1 MEFKSLNHNKKEY
14 KLNYILL
21 LRLANEYYQQALNI
35 LSSKEIND
43 SPSLLPLTDHDIKQ
57 FYTLINQCI
66 KIYTVILEKQN
77 DNCDKNFFL
86 PIKKEI
92 HITLKLI
99 DLLINYTL
107 NYKLAHILTYKLLI
121 KLSNLNNNE
130 ITDEIH
136 HLQFYYTYLIPMSVT
151 SNDTTIKEKSLL
163 NLDILLYKRDNI
175 DTDWLICFHLCKLNY
190 FFKMEDCNNK
200 VDLKGSFE
208 YFQEVEHYLRSGY
221 PKVYSYV
228 KLCEICYHLHSNEFA
243 KAELILESDLLHN
256 YCENDMM
263 KTALYLL
270 QIYINIVSEKNI
282 STIIKEISKIL
293 TNNKEEFVNDF
304 NIDLKLNNVSI
315 KCTLLQY
322 GLLKNIL
329 LFVQGFSKIQ
339 MTYSKDTEN
348 YYEIFVKKILKKNL
362 DLNTISA
369 SATMQNKI
377 ISIDKDLIE
386 YSKFY
391 ESWQNEFFL
400 PQEKEEQKE
409 EEKNKSEDDSDINFY
424 KAYLIFLKERPD
436 IEKLSNFKQLYK
448 QKLDLFKFEDI
459 KIYLDLYKYCLIQV
473 DDKIISTDETK
484 LVTPPNYP
492 IENHIFE
499 ATKLMIQLVIKME
512 RFNDQAIKSSSLTME
527 QEVLITNLK
536 NTLKN
541 NQNKRDSNKV
551 FFLEIVLLIIQT
563 FLEDNNK
570 DSFDKFYNLIRELEI
585 RKIYYILPKNLY
597 YKIIKY
603 TISLG
608 FKQESSQDKLLF
620 LHQIIA

>member
-1 MEFKSLNHNKKEY
+1 
-14 KLNYILL
+14 
-21 LRLANEYYQQALNI
+21 
-35 LSSKEIND
+35 
-43 SPSLLPLTDHDIKQ
+43 
-57 FYTLINQCI
+57 
-66 KIYTVILEKQN
+66 
-77 DNCDKNFFL
+77 
-86 PIKKEI
+86 
-92 HITLKLI
+92 
-99 DLLINYTL
+99 
-107 NYKLAHILTYKLLI
+107 
-121 KLSNLNNNE
+121 
-130 ITDEIH
+130 
-136 HLQFYYTYLIPMSVT
+136 
-151 SNDTTIKEKSLL
+151 
-163 NLDILLYKRDNI
+163 
-175 DTDWLICFHLCKLNY
+175 
-190 FFKMEDCNNK
+190 MEDCNNK

-256 YCENDMM
+256 SCENDMM

-473 DDKIISTDETK
+473 DDKIIPTDETK